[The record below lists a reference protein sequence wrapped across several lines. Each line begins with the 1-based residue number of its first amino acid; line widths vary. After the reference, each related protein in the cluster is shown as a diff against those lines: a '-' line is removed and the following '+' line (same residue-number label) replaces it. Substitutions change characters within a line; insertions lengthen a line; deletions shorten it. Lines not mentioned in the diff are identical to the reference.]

1 MRILLYISTFFLIL
15 FTRTM
20 TTTAAIPSTSYRIVV
35 VKHIKRIVQDSL
47 LNCTSYN
54 FDNETVTTMM
64 TKIASVSDLKK
75 YIFEDYTVTACLR
88 FEDYRNITVTL
99 KRISDDYED
108 EINDVW
114 IEIVT
119 AL

>member
-1 MRILLYISTFFLIL
+1 MTPTAST
-15 FTRTM
+15 
-20 TTTAAIPSTSYRIVV
+20 PSTSYRIVV

-64 TKIASVSDLKK
+64 TKIGSVSDLKK